1 MNTDQT
7 VENFHNLIEA
17 VIGLIRSGDDE
28 QARTL
33 FNQELFPKYNTL
45 VHDDERFRNLFFLY
59 GEMDKFL
66 NSPSAKIIGMID
78 RDTVLGT
85 YDSDYMSLKK

>member
-1 MNTDQT
+1 MNSDQT
-7 VENFHNLIEA
+7 VENFHALIEA

-33 FNQELFPKYNTL
+33 FNQELFPKYNSL
-45 VHDDERFRNLFFLY
+45 VFLY

-66 NSPSAKIIGMID
+66 NSPGAKIIGMID